1 MKCEIP
7 LEFSIIIRCLLLQD
21 QYRYIPWPQYRVIVS
36 SFTKQRKSQFTT
48 TMYIRDDITLIRWRP
63 LNILPLTFLL
73 NYRVDIGTTISRSRY
88 WEGVSNDYHL
98 SDSKNLEKKIYSSM
112 ILIGYVSYI
121 QNCKFSLLNKLN
133 DMIMIMLQM
142 IVQKSFKRSVLPIII
157 IYGNF

>member
-63 LNILPLTFLL
+63 SSTQ
-73 NYRVDIGTTISRSRY
+73 
-88 WEGVSNDYHL
+88 
-98 SDSKNLEKKIYSSM
+98 YSSPDVFVE
-112 ILIGYVSYI
+112 LS
-121 QNCKFSLLNKLN
+121 S
-133 DMIMIMLQM
+133 
-142 IVQKSFKRSVLPIII
+142 
-157 IYGNF
+157 